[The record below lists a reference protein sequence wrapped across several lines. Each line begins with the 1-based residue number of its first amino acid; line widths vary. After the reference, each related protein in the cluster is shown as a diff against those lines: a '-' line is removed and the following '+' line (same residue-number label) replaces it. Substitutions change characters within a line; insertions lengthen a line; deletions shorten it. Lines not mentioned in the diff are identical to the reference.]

1 MGLAGFSKNLGH
13 RGARMR
19 HHGRRKF
26 ALSVTVAATLL
37 ACVLPLTLS
46 GQTNVTPSTA
56 QPVNRFLFIVETSRA
71 MQPRAHGVFDAIKQA
86 LNSSLNGQIHQ
97 GDLVGIWTFNEVLYQ
112 ELFPTQI
119 WSQPTQLAFA
129 VRLPTFADPELY
141 QRRARLDKV
150 VPEMLKVMA
159 ENENITIILVTT
171 GDERMEG
178 TPFSAPINAAWKEWR
193 DELEGIQMPL
203 QTVLRARNGQPTDW
217 SFTPA
222 PRPIELPKL
231 ATAQKSGEEKKSNTA
246 AVILESG
253 LITNQPSSLGADQQV
268 AFSVWALGKT
278 GPVTSATSPQKIS
291 TSRPAIADSAP
302 PAVASATNIPNNQ
315 PSSTPD
321 EPSKTAAV
329 IPPKEEPNKSAL
341 AVTAAA
347 GGRSS
352 RIANDVQ
359 SVTPNANASPGDN
372 GKPVELVFVT
382 NTPVQPAPSVE
393 TPVKEIA
400 PPETPPPA
408 TAAPTPMPAQSQLA
422 DVSANLQPI
431 LAHARAA
438 DPSEEEKPG
447 PVLATAHRGFLR
459 ENINPLV
466 LMIVAGFGA
475 LYCFKMWLRANVR
488 TKGNVFSLTKTQPD
502 EQVGQEP

>member
-1 MGLAGFSKNLGH
+1 
-13 RGARMR
+13 
-19 HHGRRKF
+19 
-26 ALSVTVAATLL
+26 
-37 ACVLPLTLS
+37 
-46 GQTNVTPSTA
+46 
-56 QPVNRFLFIVETSRA
+56 LFIVETSRA
-71 MQPRAHGVFDAIKQA
+71 MQPRAHGVFDAIKHA
-86 LNSSLNGQIHQ
+86 LDSSLNGQIHQ

-112 ELFPTQI
+112 ELFPMQI

-129 VRLPTFADPELY
+129 VRLPTFSDPELY

-171 GDERMEG
+171 GDGAMEG
-178 TPFSAPINAAWKEWR
+178 PPFSAPINAAWKEWR

-231 ATAQKSGEEKKSNTA
+231 ATAQKPGEEKKSNTA

-253 LITNQPSSLGADQQV
+253 LITNQPSSLAADQQV

-291 TSRPAIADSAP
+291 TSQPAIQDSAQ
-302 PAVASATNIPNNQ
+302 PAVASAANIPNNQ

-321 EPSKTAAV
+321 EPTKSAAV

-347 GGRSS
+347 EGHPGRV
-352 RIANDVQ
+352 ANDVQ
-359 SVTPNANASPGDN
+359 SVTPNTNSSPGDN

-382 NTPVQPAPSVE
+382 NTPVQPALTVE
-393 TPVKEIA
+393 TAVKESA
-400 PPETPPPA
+400 PGATPP
-408 TAAPTPMPAQSQLA
+408 TPAQSELA

-431 LAHARAA
+431 LAHARSA
-438 DPSEEEKPG
+438 DPSEQEKPS
-447 PVLATAHRGFLR
+447 PVLATVPRGFLR

>member
-1 MGLAGFSKNLGH
+1 MGLSGVSKSLVYGGGVRR
-13 RGARMR
+13 RGLR
-19 HHGRRKF
+19 
-26 ALSVTVAATLL
+26 LLVTWAATLL
-37 ACVLPLTLS
+37 AAAISSTLPA
-46 GQTNVTPSTA
+46 QTNVTPSTA

-129 VRLPTFADPELY
+129 VRLPTFSDPELY
-141 QRRARLDKV
+141 QKRARLDKV

-159 ENENITIILVTT
+159 DNENITIILVTT
-171 GDERMEG
+171 GDGAMEG
-178 TPFSAPINAAWKEWR
+178 PPFSAKINAAWKEWR

-253 LITNQPSSLGADQQV
+253 LITNQPSSLAADQQV

-278 GPVTSATSPQKIS
+278 GPVTSATSPQKLS
-291 TSRPAIADSAP
+291 SSQPAIQDSAQ
-302 PAVASATNIPNNQ
+302 PAVASAANIPNNQ

-321 EPSKTAAV
+321 EPTKTA
-329 IPPKEEPNKSAL
+329 AL
-341 AVTAAA
+341 AVTAAE
-347 GGRSS
+347 GRPS

-359 SVTPNANASPGDN
+359 SVTPNTNTSPGDN

-382 NTPVQPAPSVE
+382 NTPVQPAPPVE
-393 TPVKEIA
+393 TAVKESTPA
-400 PPETPPPA
+400 ATPPPA
-408 TAAPTPMPAQSQLA
+408 TAVPTPTPAQSQLA

-438 DPSEEEKPG
+438 DPSEQEKPG
-447 PVLATAHRGFLR
+447 PVLATVPRGFLR